1 MNGSGDLLSHS
12 PVHAGAWDRE
22 DYGGSTTA
30 RGGKTLTQID
40 LFFGATYG
48 LDIYESHMVCSTST
62 INMGLEVYTT

>member
-40 LFFGATYG
+40 LSFGATYV
-48 LDIYESHMVCSTST
+48 LDI
-62 INMGLEVYTT
+62 